1 MSIKGQFFNSKFIFL
16 IIFSSLFILSKNY
29 VLIQLKK
36 FENESISN
44 NKEFTPET
52 LINNL
57 FNKYYTFL
65 NVGFPP
71 QKTEAQLSIEDAGL
85 SMEENICLTSNY
97 YDKNKSLSLNQT
109 HAFDQYSFSLKKVVV
124 NETIDFSY
132 YNSNTNEISQITI
145 PEYTFM
151 YNKTNN
157 TRKEGEEEKI
167 EKEISAKACLVLGFR
182 LQCERVAVYCKSIP
196 AFLKERNITNA
207 YNFNF
212 LFYDK
217 DSNNKNNNDYD
228 ASILI
233 GENPHEYNKEK
244 YSLVNYITS
253 NAIEYVTEPTWTL
266 EFQNYFY
273 SENGTKIIFRVHS
286 LKAKIKATFWFHLE
300 YIIGIKDYYKSI
312 KENYFDN
319 YEKECTENV
328 VNTNYTVFTCDKNF
342 NTDKFPTLYFYHED
356 YDYTFELTHKDL
368 FKVIGDKK
376 YFLIIFDK
384 VSNYPWKF
392 GKLFMNKY
400 FFNFEFDQKLI
411 GFYKD
416 LNNNSNE
423 NEKEK
428 NGQNLSSLLW
438 ILWTVLLILTGIGC
452 FLLGKFLFNKNR
464 KKRANELDDDYE
476 YHQKQTQENLTN
488 DSKGDKLGIN

>member
-1 MSIKGQFFNSKFIFL
+1 MIIKGKFFYSKIFCL

-71 QKTEAQLSIEDAGL
+71 QKTEAQLSTQEVGL
-85 SMEENICLTSNY
+85 TMEENICLTSNY

-109 HAFDQYSFSLKKVVV
+109 HSFDKDNFSLKKVVV

-132 YNSNTNEISQITI
+132 YNATTKEISQITI
-145 PEYTFM
+145 PDYIFM
-151 YNKTNN
+151 YNKSKS

-167 EKEISAKACLVLGFR
+167 EKEVAAKACFFFGFR
-182 LQCERVAVYCKSIP
+182 IQCERNAVFCKSIP
-196 AFLKERNITNA
+196 TFLKEANITNS

-212 LFYDK
+212 LFYD
-217 DSNNKNNNDYD
+217 NNNNEKNKNDYD

-244 YSLVNYITS
+244 YSLINYITTRTLD
-253 NAIEYVTEPTWTL
+253 YYKEPSWLL
-266 EFQNYFY
+266 EFQNYY
-273 SENGTKIIFRVHS
+273 YTENGTKIIFRLHN
-286 LKAKIKATFWFHLE
+286 LKVEIKAIFWFHLE
-300 YIIGIKDYYKSI
+300 YIIGIRDYYLSI
-312 KENYFDN
+312 KDNYFDN
-319 YEKECTENV
+319 YEKECNENL
-328 VNTNYTVFTCDKNF
+328 VNSNYTVFTCDKNF
-342 NTDKFPTLYFYHED
+342 NTDKFPTLYFYNEE
-356 YDYTFELTHKDL
+356 YDFTFELTHKDL

-384 VSNYPWKF
+384 SSNYPWKF
-392 GKLFMNKY
+392 GKLFMKKY
-400 FFNFEFDQKLI
+400 FFNFDFDQKLI

-423 NEKEK
+423 NEKSR
-428 NGQNLSSLLW
+428 QNLSVFLW

-452 FLLGKFLFNKNR
+452 FLLGKFLYNKNR

-476 YHQKQTQENLTN
+476 YHQKQTQENLNKDFN
-488 DSKGDKLGIN
+488 DNKLGIN